1 MNSRLL
7 LASLALSLLI
17 PRGLAAS
24 NTDDQTPRSPF
35 ALGLHLG
42 FNLGGAL
49 PPTVPKPVEKVMHF
63 NLGAA
68 PNVGIDLSYRL
79 SPTSPFALATGIE
92 YEGKGFYATV
102 RAKDMP
108 IRYQSSDLS
117 EQRYTGLQSVD
128 MSNRYLTVPL
138 GLTFDMPRGGF
149 RFYVGGYYSHALRRR
164 FIAKLD
170 GDGLMDGRP
179 YQPGVVLSFNIG
191 DFIVRNDVGVR
202 FGADYKLDKQWAVT
216 GRVNVGLPKLFD
228 SGFQV
233 MPYSLRNVFLCLGV
247 SYSITR

>member
-24 NTDDQTPRSPF
+24 TTDDQTPRSPF

-149 RFYVGGYYSHALRRR
+149 RFYVGGYYSHALTTSSTSS
-164 FIAKLD
+164 
-170 GDGLMDGRP
+170 GR
-179 YQPGVVLSFNIG
+179 
-191 DFIVRNDVGVR
+191 
-202 FGADYKLDKQWAVT
+202 
-216 GRVNVGLPKLFD
+216 
-228 SGFQV
+228 
-233 MPYSLRNVFLCLGV
+233 
-247 SYSITR
+247 